1 MSPRAQ
7 HLYPLSL
14 LPLILAGACSSSA
27 GTSPLSGGAS
37 GASNSASSGGAVS
50 SSGGSNGAA
59 GGGAA
64 QAAGGAANGTA
75 GSAATAGTGG
85 GVGSGGSSGSDAGAS
100 DTDPPAPRP
109 LMINPATACKC
120 DIKFSA
126 VSVDPDAGKST
137 TDTHATDDQVMF
149 VDTTKTM
156 QGKLVI
162 CIGGIGGGPGGGGI
176 EGFAKNMGFHVFLV
190 ATQTAIA
197 GAPQQYKTTLATNPL
212 DPEANRQVGDGRM
225 EAWDGTDRV
234 DWLDIQPPDSIVNR
248 TQHALQHA
256 MTVDPGGDWGYYL
269 NADGSVRWTDVYM
282 VGYSFGSQTIA
293 MDSKYVRFGRVIA
306 TSGPQDEG
314 FPNATWISAP
324 SATPVDRLYMAVG
337 FTMPY
342 PSSASND
349 NEVMGM
355 LVTVKNAGWP
365 STVPPINVVPEGMG
379 PFMGT
384 HELAMVGSDMHS
396 PGGHTV
402 FCNNDTMSGWLAPC
416 KYLFGVQ

>member
-1 MSPRAQ
+1 MSLGAPYFYS
-7 HLYPLSL
+7 LSCWSL
-14 LPLILAGACSSSA
+14 LSMAACSSPASDTSPVPGTSA
-27 GTSPLSGGAS
+27 GATSSAGGS
-37 GASNSASSGGAVS
+37 SSGGA
-50 SSGGSNGAA
+50 NGAA
-59 GGGAA
+59 GGNTA
-64 QAAGGAANGTA
+64 QAGTANGTS
-75 GSAATAGTGG
+75 GSTSIAGTGG
-85 GVGSGGSSGSDAGAS
+85 GVGSSGSGGGTSAGAGSSE
-100 DTDPPAPRP
+100 TDPPAPRP
-109 LMINPATACKC
+109 LMVNPATSCKC

-149 VDTTKTM
+149 VDTSKTI

-176 EGFAKNMGFHVFLV
+176 EGFAKNAGFHVFLV
-190 ATQTAIA
+190 ATQTAIS
-197 GAPQQYKTTLATNPL
+197 GAPQQYKTTLATNPM

-225 EAWDGTDRV
+225 EAWDGKDRV

-248 TQHALQHA
+248 TEHALEHA
-256 MTVDPGGDWGYYL
+256 MTADPGGDWGYYL
-269 NADGSVRWTDVYM
+269 NADGTVRWTDVYM

-293 MDSKYVRFGRVIA
+293 MDSKYVRFGRVVA

-314 FPNATWISAP
+314 FPNATWISQP

-337 FTMPY
+337 FTQPY
-342 PSSASND
+342 PSTAAND

-355 LVTVKNAGWP
+355 LVTVKDAGWP
-365 STVPPINVVPEGMG
+365 STIAPVNVVPEGMG

-384 HELAMVGSDMHS
+384 HELAMVGSDQHS

>member
-1 MSPRAQ
+1 MSLRAPYFYS
-7 HLYPLSL
+7 LSCWSL
-14 LPLILAGACSSSA
+14 LSVAACSSPASD
-27 GTSPLSGGAS
+27 TSPLTGAS
-37 GASNSASSGGAVS
+37 AGATSSVGGSSSGGA
-50 SSGGSNGAA
+50 NGAA
-59 GGGAA
+59 GGNTAQAGAA
-64 QAAGGAANGTA
+64 TGTS
-75 GSAATAGTGG
+75 GSTSIAGTGG
-85 GVGSGGSSGSDAGAS
+85 GVGSSGSGGGTSAGAAGS

-109 LMINPATACKC
+109 LMVNPATSCKC

-149 VDTTKTM
+149 VDTSKTM

-176 EGFAKNMGFHVFLV
+176 EGFAKNAGFHVFLV
-190 ATQTAIA
+190 ATQTAIS
-197 GAPQQYKTTLATNPL
+197 GAPQQYKTTLATNPM

-225 EAWDGTDRV
+225 EAWDGKDRV

-248 TQHALQHA
+248 TQHALEHA
-256 MTVDPGGDWGYYL
+256 MTADPGGDWGYYL
-269 NADGSVRWTDVYM
+269 NADGTVRWTDVYM

-293 MDSKYVRFGRVIA
+293 MDSKYVRFGRVVA

-314 FPNATWISAP
+314 FPNATWISQP

-337 FTMPY
+337 FTQPY
-342 PSSASND
+342 PSTAAND

-355 LVTVKNAGWP
+355 LVTVKDAGWP
-365 STVPPINVVPEGMG
+365 STIAPVNVVPEGMG

-384 HELAMVGSDMHS
+384 HELAMVGSDQHS

-416 KYLFGVQ
+416 KYLFGVE